1 MLLGIMETEVE
12 LHVAAE
18 DKVEEDEI
26 EKISEEEN
34 DKSED
39 VVWKEVVQTAVDAV
53 VLLPNMVEKSFEETY
68 KDGKKLLGQRT
79 KRPFRVLVYTTRD
92 CY

>member
-1 MLLGIMETEVE
+1 MGMMDTEVE

-26 EKISEEEN
+26 EKISDEEI

-68 KDGKKLLGQRT
+68 KDGKKLLSQLT
-79 KRPFRVLVYTTRD
+79 KRPLKVLACTTRE